1 MSHDLHSRPP
11 RPSNGL
17 LAALPAPDLARL
29 RRKVEPIALAPRQ
42 ILHTAHAQ
50 ISDVYFI
57 ESGMVSLIARLE
69 RGGAVEVGVIGREG
83 LIGLPLAFGVGSSPD
98 EALVQAP
105 GLALRM
111 DADAF
116 RDELDRSPALMAL
129 LLRYQCV
136 LHAHVARNAACN
148 GRHLIEQRLARWL
161 LTARDR
167 LETCELPLTQEMLAT
182 MLGVRRAGVTTMLS
196 AMQRAGIIGF
206 SKGRIV
212 ILDPRQLESTSCE
225 CYAAIRREYGRLSS
239 PGSAEPS
246 SNRAG
251 PIFGT
256 RPIAIARPHN
266 Q

>member
-1 MSHDLHSRPP
+1 MSHNLHFSLP
-11 RPSNGL
+11 RPRNGL
-17 LAALPAPDLARL
+17 LAVLPTTDLARL
-29 RRKVEPIALAPRQ
+29 MRSVEPVELIPRQ
-42 ILHTAHAQ
+42 VLHGAHAQ
-50 ISDVYFI
+50 ISAVYFL

-83 LIGLPLAFGVGSSPD
+83 IVGLPLAFGVGSSPD

-116 RDELDRSPALMAL
+116 REELDRSPALLAL
-129 LLRYQCV
+129 LLRYQCA
-136 LHAHVARNAACN
+136 LHAHVSQNAACN

-161 LTARDR
+161 LMARDR
-167 LETCELPLTQEMLAT
+167 LNTRELPLTQEMLAT
-182 MLGVRRAGVTTMLS
+182 MLGVRRAGVTSTLS

-225 CYAAIRREYGRLSS
+225 CYAAIRREYGRLPS
-239 PGSAEPS
+239 PGVAEPS
-246 SNRAG
+246 TDRVSPIRGMRRTVTAG
-251 PIFGT
+251 PD
-256 RPIAIARPHN
+256 N
-266 Q
+266 Y